1 MLNLRRIAVLLSV
14 AALSVSAAR
23 ADVVSYF
30 NFDSGTYVNSQL
42 TPTVS
47 GSPTAV
53 SGKYDQALD
62 YAAGD
67 RWVFTGDQLVNFLS
81 SLDKSCTISFWAN
94 TKSDTRTTGNL
105 HNAFWLSNDA
115 TFNSGSSNNRNMFTH
130 YEYSNGNTYFDSGN
144 NGYDRINKTYNADND
159 YPVGEWVHWAYVK
172 DANAGTMR
180 VYRNGVEWM
189 SGGSKSRSIAGIV
202 AMTIANDLSVQMD
215 DFVVDNRALPS
226 GESSNWQRLKRLWF
240 QTS

>member
-14 AALSVSAAR
+14 AALSVNAAR

-53 SGKYDQALD
+53 TGKYDQALD

-94 TKSDTRTTGNL
+94 TKSDTKSTGNL
-105 HNAFWLSNDA
+105 HNAF
-115 TFNSGSSNNRNMFTH
+115 
-130 YEYSNGNTYFDSGN
+130 
-144 NGYDRINKTYNADND
+144 
-159 YPVGEWVHWAYVK
+159 
-172 DANAGTMR
+172 
-180 VYRNGVEWM
+180 
-189 SGGSKSRSIAGIV
+189 
-202 AMTIANDLSVQMD
+202 
-215 DFVVDNRALPS
+215 
-226 GESSNWQRLKRLWF
+226 
-240 QTS
+240 